1 MESFKKSQHW
11 WFYPSSGRWS
21 SPSTFC
27 IYNIFI
33 LLLQLSSPFCQLFS
47 ARSKYCYALLTS
59 MMRASC
65 SMTVAATPP
74 RRSILFRPW
83 PGHLTRFRT
92 YRWDYFLLWLHFF
105 WLDVAIPLLHLL
117 SVWLLHIFGQNLESW
132 HPLQSPRFIVESF
145 PLAFYVLST
154 FIALWI
160 MRRVRASQSWWRCAY
175 AMLDLPPSIRWHS
188 SIIAINGL
196 SIVPMTWPGVLS
208 CVKVKWC
215 AII

>member
-1 MESFKKSQHW
+1 MESFKKSHHW

-105 WLDVAIPLLHLL
+105 WLDVATPLLHLL

-132 HPLQSPRFIVESF
+132 HPLKSPGLLLKVSRWRFMCS
-145 PLAFYVLST
+145 PLLSLYELCVACVRPKVGGVAHTQCWTCRLQFAGTRVLSPLM
-154 FIALWI
+154 AC
-160 MRRVRASQSWWRCAY
+160 Q
-175 AMLDLPPSIRWHS
+175 
-188 SIIAINGL
+188 
-196 SIVPMTWPGVLS
+196 
-208 CVKVKWC
+208 
-215 AII
+215 